1 MYTLSSSIL
10 TLLNMIVW
18 NRGVSP
24 YGRVIDG
31 VFLYEDS
38 MPFWQI
44 LILSKFATKSLS
56 PIASRHDFL
65 IALRF
70 IRMNKRSLPLRGQY
84 TFSTLVYRCTPLIG
98 VPPRKHGS
106 LNGGT
111 MITCSV
117 RHNFLVKICTTLP
130 RTVVLRLSIPPSKIN
145 EITSRLFSCG
155 RWRNREYTFG
165 HEYFS
170 AEKSLDPDSARQP
183 PSFDSSI
190 ATQKNHSEK

>member
-84 TFSTLVYRCTPLIG
+84 TFSFWLIPKNEKLFASLTQAKQFACYPAQKQNSPNRGYFVFVRDKG
-98 VPPRKHGS
+98 VEP
-106 LNGGT
+106 
-111 MITCSV
+111 
-117 RHNFLVKICTTLP
+117 FTTVWK
-130 RTVVLRLSIPPSKIN
+130 TVIIPIN
-145 EITSRLFSCG
+145 
-155 RWRNREYTFG
+155 
-165 HEYFS
+165 
-170 AEKSLDPDSARQP
+170 
-183 PSFDSSI
+183 
-190 ATQKNHSEK
+190 